1 MSNYLHGAYGQIQ
14 TAGTK
19 VAARARNAFVY
30 VGTAPVHL
38 VAGGADN
45 VNKPVLVSS
54 IAEAKRLFGY
64 SDDFASY
71 TLCEAMKAHLE
82 NKGVGPLVLINVLDP
97 KTHKASTD
105 GTKSATPE
113 SGRVVL
119 TDAESVYLDSL
130 AVKAGSTAKVLGT
143 DYTVSYN
150 QDKKT
155 VTITE
160 MSSGALGTEELTITW
175 TAVDPGKVEASDVA
189 GSTDGA
195 GLNKGCYAMK
205 SVYQETGYIPSF
217 LLAPG
222 FSGLPA
228 VHAAMQANA
237 SKVNGHWD
245 AYIMADIPLVD
256 ASSQPVTLANA
267 ATWKNTNGYDKDNE
281 KVFFPMAQGV
291 DGRKYHL
298 SVLAAANLQELLI
311 DQDGIPYKSPSNTE
325 CALIENLYLG
335 EGSKGRV
342 YDDTLINEELNKN
355 GITSAAYVGGRWVIW
370 GCHSA
375 SYKYDADEQLSV
387 FDTNRMMLCYLSNDF
402 QHRRSRDVDKPMT
415 ANGLKTIVSEE
426 QARLDALVKIG
437 ALIYG
442 VAHIDAQGLAQSDVM
457 RGDYAFTF
465 DVTTTPLAKSLTAMV
480 NWTDEGF
487 VTYFAS
493 FDQ

>member
-130 AVKAGSTAKVLGT
+130 AVKAGSTAKVVGT

-150 QDKKT
+150 QAKKT

-335 EGSKGRV
+335 EGSKGR
-342 YDDTLINEELNKN
+342 
-355 GITSAAYVGGRWVIW
+355 
-370 GCHSA
+370 
-375 SYKYDADEQLSV
+375 DEQLSV

>member
-130 AVKAGSTAKVLGT
+130 AVKAGSTAKVVGT

-150 QDKKT
+150 QAKKT

-205 SVYQETGYIPSF
+205 SVYQETGYIP
-217 LLAPG
+217 L
-222 FSGLPA
+222 LPA
-228 VHAAMQANA
+228 GSRLFRPARRACR
-237 SKVNGHWD
+237 D
-245 AYIMADIPLVD
+245 AGKRLQGKR
-256 ASSQPVTLANA
+256 SLGRLHHG
-267 ATWKNTNGYDKDNE
+267 GY
-281 KVFFPMAQGV
+281 PA
-291 DGRKYHL
+291 
-298 SVLAAANLQELLI
+298 
-311 DQDGIPYKSPSNTE
+311 
-325 CALIENLYLG
+325 
-335 EGSKGRV
+335 
-342 YDDTLINEELNKN
+342 
-355 GITSAAYVGGRWVIW
+355 GGRFQP
-370 GCHSA
+370 A
-375 SYKYDADEQLSV
+375 
-387 FDTNRMMLCYLSNDF
+387 CY
-402 QHRRSRDVDKPMT
+402 P
-415 ANGLKTIVSEE
+415 G
-426 QARLDALVKIG
+426 
-437 ALIYG
+437 
-442 VAHIDAQGLAQSDVM
+442 
-457 RGDYAFTF
+457 
-465 DVTTTPLAKSLTAMV
+465 
-480 NWTDEGF
+480 
-487 VTYFAS
+487 
-493 FDQ
+493 

>member
-14 TAGTK
+14 AAGTK
-19 VAARARNAFVY
+19 VAAKARNAFVY

-54 IAEAKRLFGY
+54 IAEAKKLFGY

-71 TLCEAMKAHLE
+71 TLCEAMKVHLE
-82 NKGVGPLVLINVLDP
+82 SKGVGPLVLINVLDP
-97 KTHKASTD
+97 ETHKSSTG

-113 SGRVVL
+113 NGRVVL

-130 AVKAGSTAKVLGT
+130 AVKAGSTAKVPGT

-150 QDKKT
+150 QAKKT

-160 MSSGALGTEELTITW
+160 MSSGALGTTELTITW
-175 TAVDPGKVEASDVA
+175 SAVDPSKVEASDVA

-222 FSGLPA
+222 FSGLPT

-256 ASSQPVTLANA
+256 ASSQAVTLANA

-291 DGRKYHL
+291 DGKKYHL
-298 SVLAAANLQELLI
+298 DDAVLPVQRFPASPQPRRGQAH
-311 DQDGIPYKSPSNTE
+311 DGQRP
-325 CALIENLYLG
+325 
-335 EGSKGRV
+335 
-342 YDDTLINEELNKN
+342 
-355 GITSAAYVGGRWVIW
+355 
-370 GCHSA
+370 
-375 SYKYDADEQLSV
+375 
-387 FDTNRMMLCYLSNDF
+387 
-402 QHRRSRDVDKPMT
+402 
-415 ANGLKTIVSEE
+415 
-426 QARLDALVKIG
+426 
-437 ALIYG
+437 
-442 VAHIDAQGLAQSDVM
+442 
-457 RGDYAFTF
+457 
-465 DVTTTPLAKSLTAMV
+465 
-480 NWTDEGF
+480 
-487 VTYFAS
+487 
-493 FDQ
+493 